1 VVRAWLEE
9 ELATAEAHARWR
21 DAERPACDGG
31 KLGPASQ
38 VRLMGV
44 PGPAANAA
52 SAMETQDAFAGAQIS
67 GGPIDEN

>member
-1 VVRAWLEE
+1 
-9 ELATAEAHARWR
+9 
-21 DAERPACDGG
+21 
-31 KLGPASQ
+31 
-38 VRLMGV
+38 MGV